1 MNEEAKILIA
11 ADSGIAI
18 RSFPD
23 IADAIGACFGAQGLI
38 LTEAE
43 LGPEFFNLR
52 TGLAGEAFQKFI
64 NYQVRV
70 ALVLPD
76 PAVYGER
83 FGELAYEHASHD
95 FIRFVRSMDEAQAWL
110 SSFC

>member
-23 IADAIGACFGAQGLI
+23 ITDAIGACFGARGFI
-38 LTEAE
+38 LTEAD
-43 LGPEFFNLR
+43 LAPEFFDLR
-52 TGLAGEAFQKFI
+52 TRLAGEMFQKFI
-64 NYQVRV
+64 NYKVRV
-70 ALVLPD
+70 AIVLAD
-76 PAVYGER
+76 PAAYGER
-83 FGELAYEHASHD
+83 FTELAYEHASHD
-95 FIRFVRSMDEAQAWL
+95 FIRFVRSMDEARAWL